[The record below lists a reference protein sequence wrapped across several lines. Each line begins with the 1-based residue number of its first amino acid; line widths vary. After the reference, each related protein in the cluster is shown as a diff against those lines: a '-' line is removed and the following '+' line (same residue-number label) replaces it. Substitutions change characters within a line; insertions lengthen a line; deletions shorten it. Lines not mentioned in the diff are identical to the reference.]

1 MEIEIK
7 YCGIWNYKPEALRVR
22 EQLIGS
28 GYTVQLVEG
37 TGGVFDIVVDNQLK
51 FSKKI
56 NGNFPSE
63 KEISSIISGF

>member
-1 MEIEIK
+1 
-7 YCGIWNYKPEALRVR
+7 VR

-28 GYTVQLVEG
+28 GCNVQLVEG

>member
-1 MEIEIK
+1 M
-7 YCGIWNYKPEALRVR
+7 R

-28 GYTVQLVEG
+28 GCNVQLVEG